1 MAKKR
6 TRRYQHGCLRVS
18 PDGRRWIVKF
28 YYAPGKQTTKTLGL
42 KSEIN
47 RRQAEILRDEIIRP
61 INLNPLRSKT
71 EETFERFVED
81 VFLADENEIGEWREN
96 TAKESTREIR
106 SHLLPD
112 LGEIKFEELTAGTA
126 AGDLE
131 EEGRAR
137 TGPPGAEPSPRISD
151 RHLPLRNR

>member
-1 MAKKR
+1 MLSSDRVEIARQRRTFRSALMAKKR
-6 TRRYQHGCLRVS
+6 TRRYQHGCLRSS

-42 KSEIN
+42 KSEIT

-81 VFLADENEIGEWREN
+81 MFLPMKTEV
-96 TAKESTREIR
+96 
-106 SHLLPD
+106 
-112 LGEIKFEELTAGTA
+112 
-126 AGDLE
+126 
-131 EEGRAR
+131 
-137 TGPPGAEPSPRISD
+137 
-151 RHLPLRNR
+151 

>member
-1 MAKKR
+1 MARKR

-42 KSEIN
+42 KSEIS
-47 RRQAEILRDEIIRP
+47 RRQAELLRDEIIRP

-81 VFLADENEIGEWREN
+81 VFLPMKSEVGEWREN

-106 SHLLPD
+106 SHLMPD
-112 LGEIKFEELTAGTA
+112 LGEIKFEELTPGTA
-126 AGDLE
+126 ASDLE
-131 EEGRAR
+131 KESRA
-137 TGPPGAEPSPRISD
+137 GHGAPGS
-151 RHLPLRNR
+151 